1 MANKTINAFEMAQ
14 QQFDR
19 VADLLHLDSPVREF
33 LRWPMREFHFRIP
46 VRMDDGEIRM
56 FQGYRVQHNDAR
68 GPNKGGLRFH
78 PSETVDSV
86 RALATWMTWK
96 CAVADIPLGGG
107 KGGVI
112 VDPSTLT
119 IGEKERLVRGW
130 VQQMWKNIG
139 PRQDVPA
146 PDVGTTPQMMGW
158 MMDEYSKLTGEF
170 TPGVITGK
178 PVGGGG
184 SLGRTEATGYGVI
197 YTLREAFNR
206 LGMDSKKSK
215 AAIQG
220 CGNVAQYAAIGF
232 EEILGGSVICVSFWD
247 SDDRKAYTVSKE
259 DGFDP
264 RFIQSITDQ
273 YGSIDKEKAVSAGY
287 VIEDAD
293 AWLKKD
299 VDVLIPAAL
308 EGQINAESVQW
319 ISPSV
324 KIIAEGANGP
334 TTPEADLVIREKGIF
349 LIPDF
354 LCNSGGVTVSYFESV
369 QNSGNY
375 YWPKQEVLDKEEQ
388 ILTKAFSDVYEMAK
402 NENVFMRDAA
412 YMVAIDRVV
421 KAMQLRGWI

>member
-1 MANKTINAFEMAQ
+1 MAKETLNAFDMAQ
-14 QQFDR
+14 QQFDQ
-19 VADLLHLDSPVREF
+19 VADLLHLDPPVREF

-46 VRMDDGEIRM
+46 VRMDDGNIRM
-56 FQGYRVQHNDAR
+56 FQGYRVQHNNAR

-158 MMDEYSKLTGEF
+158 MMDEYSKLVGEY

-206 LGMDSKKSK
+206 LGMDSKKCK

-220 CGNVAQYAAIGF
+220 FGNVSQYAAIGF
-232 EEILGGSVICVSFWD
+232 KEILGGSVMCVSYWD
-247 SDDRKAYTVSKE
+247 RDDRKPYTVNKE

-264 RFIQSITDQ
+264 HFMQSITDQ
-273 YGSIDKEKAVSAGY
+273 YGTIDKEKAVAAGY
-287 VIEDAD
+287 TIEDAD

-319 ISPSV
+319 INTSV

-334 TTPEADLVIREKGIF
+334 TTPEADEVIREKGIF

-369 QNSGNY
+369 QNDGNY
-375 YWPKQEVLDKEEQ
+375 YWPKQEVLDKEDK
-388 ILTKAFSDVYEMAK
+388 ILTKAFADVYEMAE
-402 NENVFMRDAA
+402 NEHVYMRDAA
-412 YMVAIDRVV
+412 YMVAIARVV
-421 KAMQLRGWI
+421 KAMQLRGGI

>member
-1 MANKTINAFEMAQ
+1 MAGKTLNAFEMAQ
-14 QQFDR
+14 QQFDH
-19 VADLLHLDSPVREF
+19 VADLLNLDPSIREF

-46 VRMDDGEIRM
+46 VRRDDGDIRI
-56 FQGYRVQHNDAR
+56 FQGYRVQHNNAR

-78 PSETVDSV
+78 PSETIDSV

-112 VDPSTLT
+112 VDPSTLS
-119 IGEKERLVRGW
+119 IYEKERLVRGW

-158 MMDEYSKLTGEF
+158 MMDEYSKLVGKF
-170 TPGVITGK
+170 SPGVITGK

-206 LGMDSKKSK
+206 LKINPKKCK

-220 CGNVAQYAAIGF
+220 FGNVAQYAAIGF
-232 EEILGGSVICVSFWD
+232 EEILGGSVVCVSYWD
-247 SDDRKAYTVSKE
+247 RDNRKAYTVSKE
-259 DGFDP
+259 TDFDP
-264 RFIQSITDQ
+264 VFLQSITDQ
-273 YGSIDKEKAVSAGY
+273 YGTINKEKATAAGY
-287 VIEDAD
+287 LIEDAD
-293 AWLKKD
+293 AWLKKE

-308 EGQINAESVQW
+308 EGQINAESVHW
-319 ISPSV
+319 ITSSV

-334 TTPEADLVIREKGIF
+334 TTPEADTIIGEKGIF

-369 QNSGNY
+369 QNDGNY
-375 YWPKQEVLDKEEQ
+375 YWPRQEVLEKEDQ
-388 ILTKAFSDVYEMAK
+388 ILTRAFEDVYEMAQ
-402 NENVFMRDAA
+402 NEKMSMRDAA
-412 YMVAIDRVV
+412 YMVAIERVV
-421 KAMQLRGWI
+421 KAMQLRGWV

>member
-1 MANKTINAFEMAQ
+1 MANKTLNAFEMAQ

-19 VADLLHLDSPVREF
+19 VADLLHLDPPVREF

-46 VRMDDGEIRM
+46 VRMDDGEIRI
-56 FQGYRVQHNDAR
+56 FQGYRVQHNNAR

-78 PSETVDSV
+78 PSETIDSV

-139 PRQDVPA
+139 PNQDVPA

-158 MMDEYSKLTGEF
+158 MMDEYSKLIGEF

-206 LGMDSKKSK
+206 LGMDAKNSK
-215 AAIQG
+215 ASIQG

-232 EEILGGSVICVSFWD
+232 KEILGGSVICVSYWD
-247 SDDRKAYTVSKE
+247 RDDRIAYTVSKE

-273 YGSIDKEKAVSAGY
+273 YGSVDKEKAAAAGY
-287 VIEDAD
+287 AIEDAD
-293 AWLKKD
+293 SWLKKD

-308 EGQINAESVQW
+308 EGQINAESVHL

-334 TTPEADLVIREKGIF
+334 TTPDADQVIREKGIF

-388 ILTKAFSDVYEMAK
+388 ILTKAFADVYEMAED
-402 NENVFMRDAA
+402 ENVYMRDAA